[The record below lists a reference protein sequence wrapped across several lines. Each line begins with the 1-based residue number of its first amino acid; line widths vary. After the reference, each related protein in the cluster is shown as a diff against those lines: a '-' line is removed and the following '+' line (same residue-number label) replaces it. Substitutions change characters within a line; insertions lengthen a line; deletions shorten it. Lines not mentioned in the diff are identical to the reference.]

1 MPAYFDMSLQF
12 RREDLYP
19 SFMADFDAHLERAG
33 LGFRSGCWED
43 KGLSQAEIAAWN
55 QKRLNE
61 DFVLGMT
68 THRSHDYKQ
77 TLYRFGD
84 YEEVRGFWMNQH
96 PGKGVF
102 TYFIIVPESEVLTRE
117 GSDCFRPERAAELL
131 ELAKG
136 LWQFPSVRA
145 IQTGLEL
152 SDGPAGLKALE
163 AGEAPYTEPFA
174 ILEQDCR
181 SPVDAAVQ
189 VTELTRGRPGR
200 LFLGPHQVRI
210 KF

>member
-1 MPAYFDMSLQF
+1 MPAYFEMSLQF
-12 RREDLYP
+12 LRRDLYP
-19 SFMADFDAHLERAG
+19 GFIADFDAALDRAG
-33 LGFRSGCWED
+33 LKFASGAMED
-43 KGLSQAEIAAWN
+43 EGLSREEIAAWN
-55 QKRLNE
+55 QKKLDE

-102 TYFIIVPESEVLTRE
+102 TYFIIIPESEVLECNLT
-117 GSDCFRPERAAELL
+117 FRVDAAAELL

-145 IQTGLEL
+145 IQTGLEF

-200 LFLGPHQVRI
+200 LFLGPHQVRACLI
-210 KF
+210 S

>member
-33 LGFRSGCWED
+33 LGFRSGFWED

-55 QKRLNE
+55 QKKLNE
-61 DFVLGMT
+61 DFVLGMK

-96 PGKGVF
+96 PEKGVF
-102 TYFIIVPESEVLTRE
+102 TYFIIFPESEVLECNLT
-117 GSDCFRPERAAELL
+117 FRVDAAAELL

-145 IQTGLEL
+145 IQTGLEG
-152 SDGPAGLKALE
+152 DGPTLSLAELRQGMPPDATPFVIVE
-163 AGEAPYTEPFA
+163 PDCHPYDDGSQIIP
-174 ILEQDCR
+174 
-181 SPVDAAVQ
+181 
-189 VTELTRGRPGR
+189 LTQGRPG
-200 LFLGPHQVRI
+200 LLLLELDMLPPGFAG
-210 KF
+210 